1 MRPGSFL
8 FLEVQGK
15 VKKRPILF
23 VVIAFL
29 LGHLAASMQQLNVWL
44 YMLMSILLFTGAML
58 LLKRCTLKLAGI
70 CLLLFIAGSVERYV
84 VDERNVTALSG
95 QLHEASVQA
104 AGIIVSEVELD
115 GNRAKFVF
123 QTSQL
128 TVNGAEQ
135 ALQQAEKFIVHV
147 TLLTEEELAEATEWH
162 RGIVIQL
169 AGELSVPEGA
179 SNEGAFD
186 YRLYLQQ
193 RGIHWLWKSKGSGNV
208 EVLKQ
213 ARHVSRLFYSIDEL
227 REKLAAPLD
236 SLYSTSESGYL
247 KGLILG
253 IRADLDPEQFR
264 SFSTL
269 GLTHILAIS
278 GLHVA
283 VFMYMVTAL
292 LKLLRRSKEQIIY
305 TLLVAI
311 PCYVALTGASPSVLR
326 AGMMAMIG
334 LFAARAGRLKDG
346 LHIIALV
353 AALLVLWDPYM
364 LHDVSFQLSFIVTL
378 GLIVGVPAIQCTFPP
393 SKRWKWA
400 FDLLAVTLV
409 AQIISFPVT
418 IYYFNQFHILSLLA
432 NFFLVPFISTI
443 VMPLASI
450 GLLLGHLSLAIAK
463 PISSIVH
470 WCNEFSFAIVTILGE
485 IDQLHTIWASPSIV
499 WIILW
504 YSIWLAIFQYWKTKR
519 LITLAE
525 ADSSAEDT
533 EPIDAIDELNPIYY
547 KQPESWLKRYYQAM
561 LFTAAVVLLTV
572 YAYMPDGLNRTATIS
587 FLDVGQGDASLIRT
601 PAGKIIL
608 VDGGGTLKFGEQEA
622 WKQRK
627 DPFEVGKK
635 VLVPLLMKRGV
646 HAIDILVLSHLDSDH
661 IGGLF
666 EVIRQIPVKEVWW
679 NGSFDATEDAEKL
692 FSLIVEKQIPL
703 KTPLIGETIS
713 IDAYTTIDILWPLHE
728 IPNNI
733 ENITKQNDSSLVFLL
748 TLYESTFLYTGDI
761 GKDTEELIVNMHAA
775 HVKKGL
781 LQPLPTISVLKAA
794 HHGSR
799 YSTDYSWL
807 SYTQPRGTVI
817 SAGRNNRYG
826 HPHPDVLD
834 RLAQYNSFIWRID
847 QQGEVIFKVKK
858 DQLYYRK
865 WN

>member
-1 MRPGSFL
+1 MCLGSF
-8 FLEVQGK
+8 FLEEK
-15 VKKRPILF
+15 MKKRPLLF

-29 LGHLAASMQQLNVWL
+29 LGHLAASMQQLDLWIL
-44 YMLMSILLFTGAML
+44 TFMSVLLFLSSAML
-58 LLKRCTLKLAGI
+58 LKQSTFKLAGL
-70 CLLLFIAGSVERYV
+70 CLLLFIAGSAERYLY
-84 VDERNVTALSG
+84 DERNVTALPD
-95 QLHEASVQA
+95 QLKEASAQA
-104 AGIIVSEVELD
+104 TGIIVSEVELD
-115 GNRAKFVF
+115 GDRAKFAF

-128 TVNGAEQ
+128 ALNGEELPLKQ
-135 ALQQAEKFIVHV
+135 SEKFIVHV
-147 TLLTEEELAEATEWH
+147 TLLSEEELLEAKQWH
-162 RGIVIQL
+162 RGIVIYIE
-169 AGELSVPEGA
+169 GELSIPEEA
-179 SNEGAFD
+179 SNEGAFN
-186 YRLYLQQ
+186 YRLYLQRQ
-193 RGIHWLWKSKGSGNV
+193 GIHWLWKSKGISNV

-213 ARHVSRLFYSIDEL
+213 AMHVSRLFHNIDEM
-227 REKLAAPLD
+227 RKRLAAPLD
-236 SLYSTSESGYL
+236 SLYSSIESGYL

-292 LKLLRRSKEQIIY
+292 LKLLRCSKEQIIY
-305 TLLVAI
+305 ALLIAI

-334 LFAARAGRLKDG
+334 LFAARAGKLKDG
-346 LHIIALV
+346 LHIIAIV

-378 GLIVGVPAIQCTFPP
+378 GLIIGVPAIQCILPS

-400 FDLLAVTLV
+400 FDLLSVTIV

-450 GLLLGHLSLAIAK
+450 ALLLGHLSLTIAK
-463 PISSIVH
+463 PVSIIVH
-470 WCNEFSFAIVTILGE
+470 WCNELSFAIVTILGNIE
-485 IDQLHTIWASPSIV
+485 QLHTIWATPPML

-504 YSIWLAIFQYWKTKR
+504 YTLWIAIFRYWKVKHQ
-519 LITLAE
+519 
-525 ADSSAEDT
+525 ADHNEVNSVVDDT
-533 EPIDAIDELNPIYY
+533 EPIDAIEEWNAIYY
-547 KQPESWLKRYYQAM
+547 KRPESWLKRHYQA
-561 LFTAAVVLLTV
+561 LIYTLAVMLLTV
-572 YAYMPDGLNRTATIS
+572 YAYMPQGLDRVATIS

-601 PAGKIIL
+601 PTGKIIV

-622 WKQRK
+622 WKQRR

-635 VLVPLLMKRGV
+635 VLLPLLMKRGV
-646 HAIDILVLSHLDSDH
+646 HEIDILVLSHLDSDH
-661 IGGLF
+661 IGGLY
-666 EVIRQIPVKEVWW
+666 EVVRQIPVREVWW
-679 NGSFDATEDAEKL
+679 NGSFEATDDAEKL
-692 FSLIVEKQIPL
+692 FSLIVEKKIPL
-703 KTPLIGETIS
+703 RAPLIGDTVS
-713 IDAYTTIDILWPLHE
+713 IDSTTTIDILWPLQELPH
-728 IPNNI
+728 NI
-733 ENITKQNDSSLVFLL
+733 EMIKHQNDQSLVFLL
-748 TLYESTFLYTGDI
+748 TIYDYTFLYTGDI
-761 GKDTEELIVNMHAA
+761 GKEAEELLVSMHAA
-775 HVKKGL
+775 KVKAGL
-781 LQPLPTISVLKAA
+781 LKPLPSIDVLKAA

-807 SYTQPRGTVI
+807 SYTQPSSTVI

-834 RLAQYNSFIWRID
+834 RLSQYSSLVWRID
-847 QQGEVIFKVKK
+847 QQGEVMFKVTK

-865 WN
+865 WK